1 MINGIR
7 PVWMEVN
14 LDNLA
19 HNIRQI
25 RNNVTAPASIMGI
38 VKADGYGHGALE
50 VSRVLIEE
58 GVQRLGVAVLDE
70 AIELRQDG
78 IDVPILILGYT
89 PPELFERVLEYDI
102 TPTLY
107 SFEDAVK
114 LSDLASQKGQRAKI
128 HLKLDTGMGRIGMIP
143 GEDSAEKVSNIYK
156 LPGIII
162 EGIFTHFSVA
172 DEKDKTYTRGQY
184 EKFTQFVNAL
194 KERGIEIPI
203 RHAGNSATSIDLP
216 EMHLDMVRPGVI
228 LYGLY
233 PSDEVDR
240 KKVPL
245 KPLASL
251 KAVIAH
257 VKTVPPGT
265 SIGYGRKYISTGERV
280 IATLPIGYADGYT
293 RLLSGKAEVLVHG
306 VRAPLAGNICMDQC
320 MIDVTGIEGVKVGDE
335 AVLMGQQGQ
344 DSITAEELGSLLGT
358 INYEIVCMI
367 GKRVPR
373 VYIKN
378 GRIQKIKNGVGR

>member
-70 AIELRQDG
+70 AIELRRDG
-78 IDVPILILGYT
+78 INVPILILGYT
-89 PPELFERVLEYDI
+89 PPELFDSVLEYDI

-107 SFEDAVK
+107 SLEDALK
-114 LSDLASQKGQRAKI
+114 LSNLASKKGQRVKI

-194 KERGIEIPI
+194 KDRGIEIPI

-240 KKVPL
+240 EKVPL

-251 KAVIAH
+251 KAAIAH

-293 RLLSGKAEVLVHG
+293 RLLSGKAEVLVRG

-344 DSITAEELGSLLGT
+344 ESITAEELGSLLGT

-373 VYIKN
+373 VYIKKDE
-378 GRIQKIKNGVGR
+378 IQKIKNGVGR